1 MATII
6 SGSTGITLPD
16 NGSLSTSVA
25 GAMVIDSAGRVT
37 TPNQP
42 SFSAGRSGGNV
53 AVNTVYVCETVR
65 FNIGSHYNNS
75 NGRFTAPVSGKYH
88 INVNL
93 MCNDITQNNK
103 HYHIRINGS
112 EYQRVYSSNGGTV
125 HHRWNWN
132 GVISLQANDYVTIF
146 SNNVVLYGGNAL
158 YSDFSGYLLG

>member
-1 MATII
+1 MATVI

-42 SFSAGRSGGNV
+42 AFSAGRGAGNV

-75 NGRFTAPVSGKYH
+75 NGRFTAPVSGRYH

-103 HYHIRINGS
+103 HYHLRINGS
-112 EYQRVYSSNGGTV
+112 EYQRVYSTNGGAY
-125 HHRWNWN
+125 HHRWNWH
-132 GVISLQANDYVTIF
+132 GVISLQANDYVDIF
-146 SNNVVLYGGNAL
+146 SNVVVLYGGNAL